1 MNQRLVFTRV
11 AGDCIAV
18 QDGRTFGVVPASEF
32 LDHLSITMIDHA
44 TSWLSS
50 VIRSTFYLHVHYRIA
65 PKDSSRAGR
74 DMGTR
79 LAILGPY
86 KEREARYQRD
96 LLVKDL
102 SLSVETRGLDC
113 SSSKFGVV
121 ISSIAVLFASFALL
135 SSVCMLREHG
145 FNARAHAEKTDL
157 YLHDLAKERQ
167 EERGF
172 RDDLRKKSN
181 VNELENSNYRSVDTR
196 AQEIPEHRAS
206 SGEIDANRSVNIVSS
221 EMSRSILETDK
232 KSPGIGSPVTPNM
245 QKNGSNVGVSEN
257 RDPRAY
263 STKDLQSF
271 GIVDPINMSNLSAA
285 ASSIGIEVKS
295 SRPNAASAK
304 KFYVFSKPG
313 CLDCA
318 TVDSVL
324 PEVSRLFLPV
334 IFPAGFSEDPV
345 ALRGISASLCS
356 STPDLLWMAF
366 AIGAPVPKD
375 LASCDW
381 LNRAKASEV
390 LSILT
395 DIQND
400 DTKWPVIVAPN
411 GAIHLGPVAA
421 VNKAQSIS
429 EWLFANSSYWKKD

>member
-113 SSSKFGVV
+113 SSSRFGVV
-121 ISSIAVLFASFALL
+121 ASSIAVLFASFALL
-135 SSVCMLREHG
+135 SSACVLREYG
-145 FNARAHAEKTDL
+145 FHAHAQASKMKVSL
-157 YLHDLAKERQ
+157 QSSA
-167 EERGF
+167 EETRENRTF
-172 RDDLRKKSN
+172 RDEIRKESHI
-181 VNELENSNYRSVDTR
+181 NELASSHYRSDGKP
-196 AQEIPEHRAS
+196 AQDIPEHRAPS
-206 SGEIDANRSVNIVSS
+206 NEIDTNLSAKTASS
-221 EMSRSILETDK
+221 APEKSNLDVEK
-232 KSPGIGSPVTPNM
+232 KAAGIDYPVTQNTP
-245 QKNGSNVGVSEN
+245 KNGSSESWTN
-257 RDPRAY
+257 TLGTKAY
-263 STKDLQSF
+263 STKDMQSF
-271 GIVDPINMSNLSAA
+271 GIVDPINMNNLFAA
-285 ASSIGIEVKS
+285 ANSIGIEVKS

-304 KFYVFSKPG
+304 KIYVFSKPG
-313 CLDCA
+313 CSDCA

-334 IFPAGFSEDPV
+334 IFPAGF
-345 ALRGISASLCS
+345 I
-356 STPDLLWMAF
+356 
-366 AIGAPVPKD
+366 
-375 LASCDW
+375 
-381 LNRAKASEV
+381 
-390 LSILT
+390 
-395 DIQND
+395 
-400 DTKWPVIVAPN
+400 
-411 GAIHLGPVAA
+411 
-421 VNKAQSIS
+421 
-429 EWLFANSSYWKKD
+429 